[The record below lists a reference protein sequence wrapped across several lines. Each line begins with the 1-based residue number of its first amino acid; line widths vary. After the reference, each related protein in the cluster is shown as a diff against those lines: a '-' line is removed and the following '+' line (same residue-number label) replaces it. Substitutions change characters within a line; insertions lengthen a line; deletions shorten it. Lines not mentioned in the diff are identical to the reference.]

1 MLHSFFQ
8 RHTHSSEKPFLCTV
22 CGKTFARQHIRDVH
36 ERAHFGEKRVS
47 ACYIIS
53 LNERSESFGI
63 FLQYPCSF
71 CDKRF
76 TTNQKK
82 DIHERIH
89 TGVKP
94 YECRE
99 CGKRFVQ
106 QHQLQVRPV
115 KGRVPSLHIFILVSF
130 QTHNRIH
137 SGERPYR
144 CEHCNQLFRH
154 LSTRAKHNCAGKV
167 KIPPP
172 ASAPVVVGS
181 NSGKLIETT
190 GDGIEIYEE
199 QQITADSLTRTILIS

>member
-53 LNERSESFGI
+53 LNERSELFGI

-115 KGRVPSLHIFILVSF
+115 NGRASRAFTYSSSF
-130 QTHNRIH
+130 HFRLTIGSIVERDRIGA
-137 SGERPYR
+137 SIATSSSDTCRQGRNTIAPVKLKYRRRRPPP
-144 CEHCNQLFRH
+144 
-154 LSTRAKHNCAGKV
+154 LSSVLTRA
-167 KIPPP
+167 
-172 ASAPVVVGS
+172 S
-181 NSGKLIETT
+181 
-190 GDGIEIYEE
+190 
-199 QQITADSLTRTILIS
+199 